1 MKKTLIITLLLL
13 GQQTLA
19 MNGATEEDR
28 RPQLSLLDQWAPVVP
43 APRAGDPLLE
53 QWMPEATYNRIHG
66 QVQRQIL
73 SQRLFAGVTL
83 MNNQ

>member
-13 GQQTLA
+13 GKQTLA

-28 RPQLSLLDQWAPVVP
+28 RPQLPLLDQWAPVIP

-53 QWMPEATYNRIHG
+53 QWMPANVYDRLRTQARQDIQAIAFPIKWTG
-66 QVQRQIL
+66 Q
-73 SQRLFAGVTL
+73 
-83 MNNQ
+83 